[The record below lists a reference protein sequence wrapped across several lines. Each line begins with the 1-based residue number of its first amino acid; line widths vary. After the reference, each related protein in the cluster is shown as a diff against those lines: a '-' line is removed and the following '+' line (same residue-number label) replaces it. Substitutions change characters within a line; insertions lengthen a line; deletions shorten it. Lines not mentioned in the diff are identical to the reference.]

1 MVLKN
6 IHKPRNEW
14 GILNGPPI
22 STELCVCC
30 SMATVCV
37 IFKFYVLLFFLE
49 EKGRAIGGLRP
60 VYCRIWWT
68 EKDETSLLIQSW
80 STSCFPLLVAVLK
93 KLWVPKSQQPMH
105 VSFLTPLH
113 WNFVLKY
120 FQAGSNEGGGVWNV
134 SFVGCLTEETYWN

>member
-37 IFKFYVLLFFLE
+37 IFKFYVLLVFFGRKRKSHRRTPSSVLQDLVDGE
-49 EKGRAIGGLRP
+49 GRDKPPHTILIDQLFSFIGNSPEKA
-60 VYCRIWWT
+60 V
-68 EKDETSLLIQSW
+68 
-80 STSCFPLLVAVLK
+80 STKISATYACLFSYSIALKFCFKIFPG
-93 KLWVPKSQQPMH
+93 W
-105 VSFLTPLH
+105 
-113 WNFVLKY
+113 
-120 FQAGSNEGGGVWNV
+120 
-134 SFVGCLTEETYWN
+134 